1 MSFRPPIY
9 IPLHQD
15 GLNHVGQ
22 KQNKEDKNLTERCEE
37 CGSYDLKVDNSRG
50 EIVCNNCGLVI
61 DDQASMDQ
69 NDNAGTMWGEHSFNT
84 PTKDESKIKT
94 GSKGNGLGS
103 YIGKPGEAKGRWKL
117 LSHLNSQGTKDV
129 HPMAQAT
136 MDAAKDLAGK
146 DNAMKAKKVITLAT
160 VPLQGDKAEA
170 LKEAAENEDIVLPK
184 NSVCR
189 KKTRGGSTQN
199 NEKLLA
205 LACLKAYQERTGK
218 VNIDWPQMVE
228 NAGLTLQQVV
238 DASKAVMKYLNLC
251 EKAALLEKRA
261 DRRAVQKELRNTEI
275 ENTTLRLKQLL
286 HGLDESLKSKVM
298 DDFQQRL
305 FRLGEPTLDDSPLSS
320 ENIKASVLCAILFQ
334 ISCEAFGVEQ
344 GRLENIAKA
353 IGRCRNTIKNKLK
366 DLLKKVAS
374 GEIVDFGVLQEE
386 F

>member
-1 MSFRPPIY
+1 MPI
-9 IPLHQD
+9 HQD
-15 GLNHVGQ
+15 GFNQVGP
-22 KQNKEDKNLTERCEE
+22 KQNKEDNKLTEKCEE

-103 YIGKPGEAKGRWKL
+103 YMGKPGEAKGKWKL

-160 VPLQGDKAEA
+160 VPLEGDKDEA

-205 LACLKAYQERTGK
+205 MACLRACQERTGK

-238 DASKAVMKYLNLC
+238 DASKVVMKYLNLC
-251 EKAALLEKRA
+251 EKAGLLEKRA

-320 ENIKASVLCAILFQ
+320 ENIKASVLCAMLFQ

>member
-9 IPLHQD
+9 IPLQQD

-22 KQNKEDKNLTERCEE
+22 KQNKEDKNLMEKCEE

>member
-1 MSFRPPIY
+1 VLFRPPTY
-9 IPLHQD
+9 LLLCQD
-15 GLNHVGQ
+15 GLNHVGP
-22 KQNKEDKNLTERCEE
+22 KQNKEDNNLMEKCEE
-37 CGSYDLKVDNSRG
+37 CGSYDLKVDNARG

-103 YIGKPGEAKGRWKL
+103 YIGKPGEAKGKWKL

-160 VPLQGDKAEA
+160 VPLEGDKAEA
-170 LKEAAENEDIVLPK
+170 LKEAANDEDIALPK

-199 NEKLLA
+199 NERLLA
-205 LACLKAYQERTGK
+205 LACLKAHQERTGK
-218 VNIDWPQMVE
+218 VNIDWTQMVD

-251 EKAALLEKRA
+251 EKAGLLEKRA

-320 ENIKASVLCAILFQ
+320 ENIKASVLCAMLFQ

>member
-15 GLNHVGQ
+15 GLNHVGP
-22 KQNKEDKNLTERCEE
+22 KQNKEDKKLMEKCEE

-170 LKEAAENEDIVLPK
+170 LKQVAENEDIVLPK
-184 NSVCR
+184 NSICR

-238 DASKAVMKYLNLC
+238 DASKVVMKYLNLC
-251 EKAALLEKRA
+251 EKAGLLEKRA

>member
-22 KQNKEDKNLTERCEE
+22 KQNKEDKNLTEKCEE

-251 EKAALLEKRA
+251 EKAGLLEKRA

>member
-22 KQNKEDKNLTERCEE
+22 KQNKEDKNLTEKCEE

-261 DRRAVQKELRNTEI
+261 DRKAVQKELRNTEI

>member
-9 IPLHQD
+9 IPLLQD
-15 GLNHVGQ
+15 GLNHVGP
-22 KQNKEDKNLTERCEE
+22 KQNKEDKNLTEKCEE
-37 CGSYDLKVDNSRG
+37 CGSYDLKVDSSRG

-238 DASKAVMKYLNLC
+238 DASKVVMKYLNLC
-251 EKAALLEKRA
+251 EKAGLLEKRA
-261 DRRAVQKELRNTEI
+261 DRKAVQKELRNTEI

-320 ENIKASVLCAILFQ
+320 ENIKASVLCAMLFQ

-344 GRLENIAKA
+344 GRLENIARA

>member
-1 MSFRPPIY
+1 MSFCPPIY

-22 KQNKEDKNLTERCEE
+22 KQNKEDKNLMEKCEE

-251 EKAALLEKRA
+251 EKAGLLEKRA
-261 DRRAVQKELRNTEI
+261 DRKAVQKELRNTEI

>member
-22 KQNKEDKNLTERCEE
+22 KQNKEDKNLTEKCEE

-305 FRLGEPTLDDSPLSS
+305 FRLGEPTLDDSPHSS
-320 ENIKASVLCAILFQ
+320 ENLKASVLCAILFQ

>member
-9 IPLHQD
+9 IPLQQD
-15 GLNHVGQ
+15 GVNHVGQ
-22 KQNKEDKNLTERCEE
+22 KQNKEDKNLMEKCEE

-251 EKAALLEKRA
+251 EKAGLLEKRA

>member
-9 IPLHQD
+9 IPLRQD
-15 GLNHVGQ
+15 GVNHVGQ
-22 KQNKEDKNLTERCEE
+22 KQNKEDKNLTEKCEE

>member
-9 IPLHQD
+9 LPLHQD
-15 GLNHVGQ
+15 GLNHVGL
-22 KQNKEDKNLTERCEE
+22 KQNKEDKNLMEKCEE
-37 CGSYDLKVDNSRG
+37 CGSYDLKVDNTRG

-103 YIGKPGEAKGRWKL
+103 YMGKPGEAKGKWKL

-160 VPLQGDKAEA
+160 VPLEGDKDKA

-205 LACLKAYQERTGK
+205 LACLRACQERTGK

-238 DASKAVMKYLNLC
+238 DASKVVMKYLNLC
-251 EKAALLEKRA
+251 EKAGLLEKRA
-261 DRRAVQKELRNTEI
+261 DRKAVQKELRNTEI

-298 DDFQQRL
+298 DDYQQRL

-320 ENIKASVLCAILFQ
+320 ENIKASVLCAMLFQ

-344 GRLENIAKA
+344 GRLENIARA

-366 DLLKKVAS
+366 DLLKRVAS

>member
-22 KQNKEDKNLTERCEE
+22 KQNKEDKNLTEKCEE
-37 CGSYDLKVDNSRG
+37 GGSYDLKVDNSRG

>member
-9 IPLHQD
+9 IPLQQD
-15 GLNHVGQ
+15 GVNHVGQ
-22 KQNKEDKNLTERCEE
+22 KQNKEDKNLTEKCEE

-238 DASKAVMKYLNLC
+238 DASKVVMKYLNLC
-251 EKAALLEKRA
+251 EKAGLLEKRA

>member
-22 KQNKEDKNLTERCEE
+22 KQNKEDKNLMEKCEE

>member
-9 IPLHQD
+9 IPLHQN
-15 GLNHVGQ
+15 GPNHVGL
-22 KQNKEDKNLTERCEE
+22 KQNKEDKNLTEKCEE

-251 EKAALLEKRA
+251 EKAGLLEKRA

-305 FRLGEPTLDDSPLSS
+305 FRLGEPTLDDSPLSG

>member
-1 MSFRPPIY
+1 MLFRPPTY
-9 IPLHQD
+9 LLLHQG
-15 GLNHVGQ
+15 GLNHVEP
-22 KQNKEDKNLTERCEE
+22 KQNKEDNNLMEKCEE
-37 CGSYDLKVDNSRG
+37 CGSYDLKVDNTRG

-103 YIGKPGEAKGRWKL
+103 YMGKPGEAKGKWKL

-160 VPLQGDKAEA
+160 VPLEGDKDKA

-205 LACLKAYQERTGK
+205 LACLRACQERTGK

-238 DASKAVMKYLNLC
+238 DASKVVMKYLNLC
-251 EKAALLEKRA
+251 EKAGLLEKRA
-261 DRRAVQKELRNTEI
+261 DRKAVQKELRNTEI

-320 ENIKASVLCAILFQ
+320 ENIKASVLCAMLFQ

-344 GRLENIAKA
+344 GRLENIARA

-366 DLLKKVAS
+366 DLLKRVAS

>member
-1 MSFRPPIY
+1 MSFRLPIY
-9 IPLHQD
+9 IPIQQD
-15 GLNHVGQ
+15 GFNHVGP
-22 KQNKEDKNLTERCEE
+22 KQNKEDKNLTEKCEE

>member
-22 KQNKEDKNLTERCEE
+22 KQNKEDKNLTEKCEE

>member
-22 KQNKEDKNLTERCEE
+22 KQNKEDKNLMEKCEE

-103 YIGKPGEAKGRWKL
+103 YIGKPGEAKGKWKL

>member
-1 MSFRPPIY
+1 M
-9 IPLHQD
+9 
-15 GLNHVGQ
+15 
-22 KQNKEDKNLTERCEE
+22 TEKCEE

-170 LKEAAENEDIVLPK
+170 LKEVAENEDIVLPK

-238 DASKAVMKYLNLC
+238 DASKVVMKYLNLC
-251 EKAALLEKRA
+251 EKAGLLEKRA
-261 DRRAVQKELRNTEI
+261 DRKAVQKELRNTEI

-320 ENIKASVLCAILFQ
+320 ENIKASVLCAMLFQ

-344 GRLENIAKA
+344 GRLENIARA

>member
-1 MSFRPPIY
+1 MSFRSPTY
-9 IPLHQD
+9 LPLHQD
-15 GLNHVGQ
+15 GLNHVGP
-22 KQNKEDKNLTERCEE
+22 KQNMEDNNLMERCEE
-37 CGSYDLKVDNSRG
+37 CGSYDLKVDNTRG
-50 EIVCNNCGLVI
+50 EIVCDNCGLVI

-103 YIGKPGEAKGRWKL
+103 YMGKPGEAKGKWKL

-160 VPLQGDKAEA
+160 VPLEGDKDKA

-205 LACLKAYQERTGK
+205 LACLRACQERTGK

-238 DASKAVMKYLNLC
+238 DASKVVMKYLNLC
-251 EKAALLEKRA
+251 EKAGLLEKRA
-261 DRRAVQKELRNTEI
+261 DRKAVQKELRNTEI

-320 ENIKASVLCAILFQ
+320 ENIKASVLCAMLFQ

-344 GRLENIAKA
+344 GRLENIARD

>member
-9 IPLHQD
+9 IPTHQD
-15 GLNHVGQ
+15 GFNHVGP
-22 KQNKEDKNLTERCEE
+22 KQNKEDKNLTEKCEE
-37 CGSYDLKVDNSRG
+37 CGSYDLKVDNTRG

-103 YIGKPGEAKGRWKL
+103 YMGKPGEAKGKWKL

-160 VPLQGDKAEA
+160 VPLEGDKDEA

-205 LACLKAYQERTGK
+205 LACLRACQERTGK

-238 DASKAVMKYLNLC
+238 DASKVIMKYLNLC
-251 EKAALLEKRA
+251 EKAGLLEKRA
-261 DRRAVQKELRNTEI
+261 DRKAVQKELRNTEI

-320 ENIKASVLCAILFQ
+320 ENIKASVLCAMLFQ

-344 GRLENIAKA
+344 GRLENIARA

>member
-9 IPLHQD
+9 IPLHRG
-15 GLNHVGQ
+15 GLNHVGP
-22 KQNKEDKNLTERCEE
+22 KQNKEDKNLTEKCEE

-170 LKEAAENEDIVLPK
+170 LKQVAENEDIVLPK

-251 EKAALLEKRA
+251 EKAGLLEKRA

>member
-1 MSFRPPIY
+1 MSFRSPTY
-9 IPLHQD
+9 LPLHQD
-15 GLNHVGQ
+15 GLNHVGP
-22 KQNKEDKNLTERCEE
+22 KQNMEDNNLMERCEE
-37 CGSYDLKVDNSRG
+37 CGSYDLKVDNTRG
-50 EIVCNNCGLVI
+50 EIVCDNCGLVI

-103 YIGKPGEAKGRWKL
+103 YMGKPGEAKGKWKL

-160 VPLQGDKAEA
+160 VPLEGDKDKA

-205 LACLKAYQERTGK
+205 LACLRACQERTGK

-238 DASKAVMKYLNLC
+238 DASKVVMKYLNLC
-251 EKAALLEKRA
+251 EKAGLLEKRA
-261 DRRAVQKELRNTEI
+261 DRKAVQKELRNTEI

-320 ENIKASVLCAILFQ
+320 ENIKASVLCAMLFQ

-344 GRLENIAKA
+344 GRLENIART

>member
-22 KQNKEDKNLTERCEE
+22 KQNKEDKNLMEKCEE

-320 ENIKASVLCAILFQ
+320 ENIKASVLCAMLFQ

>member
-1 MSFRPPIY
+1 M
-9 IPLHQD
+9 
-15 GLNHVGQ
+15 
-22 KQNKEDKNLTERCEE
+22 TEKCEE
-37 CGSYDLKVDNSRG
+37 CESYDLKVDNSRG

-69 NDNAGTMWGEHSFNT
+69 YDNAGTMWGEHSFNT

-103 YIGKPGEAKGRWKL
+103 YMGKPGEAKGKWKL

-160 VPLQGDKAEA
+160 VPLEGDKDEA

-205 LACLKAYQERTGK
+205 MACLRACQERTGK

-238 DASKAVMKYLNLC
+238 DASKVVMKYLNLC
-251 EKAALLEKRA
+251 EKAGLLEKRA

-320 ENIKASVLCAILFQ
+320 ENIKASVLCAMLFQ

>member
-9 IPLHQD
+9 IPTHQD
-15 GLNHVGQ
+15 GFNHVGP
-22 KQNKEDKNLTERCEE
+22 KQNKEDKNLTEKCEE
-37 CGSYDLKVDNSRG
+37 CGSYDLKVDNTRG
-50 EIVCNNCGLVI
+50 EIVCNDCGLVI

-103 YIGKPGEAKGRWKL
+103 YMGKPGEAKGKWKL

-160 VPLQGDKAEA
+160 VPLEGDKDEA

-205 LACLKAYQERTGK
+205 LACLRACQERTGK

-238 DASKAVMKYLNLC
+238 DASKVIMKYLNLC
-251 EKAALLEKRA
+251 EKAGLLEKRA
-261 DRRAVQKELRNTEI
+261 DRKAVQKELRNTEI

-320 ENIKASVLCAILFQ
+320 ENIKASVLCAMLFQ

-344 GRLENIAKA
+344 GRLENIARA

>member
-22 KQNKEDKNLTERCEE
+22 KQNKEDKNLMEKCEE

-251 EKAALLEKRA
+251 EKAGLLEKRA

>member
-9 IPLHQD
+9 IPLYQD
-15 GLNHVGQ
+15 GLNHVGP
-22 KQNKEDKNLTERCEE
+22 KQNKEDKNLTEKCEE

-251 EKAALLEKRA
+251 EKAGLLEKRA

-286 HGLDESLKSKVM
+286 HGHDESLKSKVM

>member
-22 KQNKEDKNLTERCEE
+22 KQNKEDKNLMEKCEE

-251 EKAALLEKRA
+251 EKAGLLEKRA
-261 DRRAVQKELRNTEI
+261 DRKAVQKELRNTEI

>member
-9 IPLHQD
+9 IAIHQD
-15 GLNHVGQ
+15 GFNHVGP
-22 KQNKEDKNLTERCEE
+22 KQNKEDKNLTEKCEE
-37 CGSYDLKVDNSRG
+37 CGSYDLKVDNTRG
-50 EIVCNNCGLVI
+50 EIVCNDCGLVI

-103 YIGKPGEAKGRWKL
+103 YMGKPGEAKGKWKL

-160 VPLQGDKAEA
+160 VPLEGDKDEA

-205 LACLKAYQERTGK
+205 LACLRACQERTGK

-238 DASKAVMKYLNLC
+238 DASKVIMKYLNLC
-251 EKAALLEKRA
+251 EKAGLLEKRA
-261 DRRAVQKELRNTEI
+261 DRKAVQKELRNTEI

-320 ENIKASVLCAILFQ
+320 ENIKASVLCAMLFQ

-344 GRLENIAKA
+344 GRLENIARA

>member
-9 IPLHQD
+9 IPIHQD
-15 GLNHVGQ
+15 GFNHVGP
-22 KQNKEDKNLTERCEE
+22 KQNKEDKNLMEKCEE
-37 CGSYDLKVDNSRG
+37 CGSYDLKVDNTRG

-103 YIGKPGEAKGRWKL
+103 YMGKPGEAKGKWKL

-160 VPLQGDKAEA
+160 VPLEGDKDKA

-205 LACLKAYQERTGK
+205 LACLRACQERTGK

-238 DASKAVMKYLNLC
+238 DASKVVMKYLNLC
-251 EKAALLEKRA
+251 EKAGLLEKRA
-261 DRRAVQKELRNTEI
+261 DRKAVQKELRNTEI

-298 DDFQQRL
+298 DDYQQRL

-320 ENIKASVLCAILFQ
+320 ENIKASVLCAMLFQ

-344 GRLENIAKA
+344 GRLENIARA

>member
-15 GLNHVGQ
+15 GPNHVGP
-22 KQNKEDKNLTERCEE
+22 KQNKEDKNLTEKCEE

-170 LKEAAENEDIVLPK
+170 LKQVAENEDIVLPK

-251 EKAALLEKRA
+251 EKAGLLEKRA

-305 FRLGEPTLDDSPLSS
+305 FRLGEPTLDNSPLSS

>member
-1 MSFRPPIY
+1 MSFRPPTY
-9 IPLHQD
+9 ILLNQN
-15 GLNHVGQ
+15 GFNHVGP
-22 KQNKEDKNLTERCEE
+22 KQNKEDKNLTEKCEE

-170 LKEAAENEDIVLPK
+170 LKQVAENEDIVLPK

-251 EKAALLEKRA
+251 EKAGLLEKRA

-305 FRLGEPTLDDSPLSS
+305 FRLGEPTLDNSPLSS